1 MAETT
6 QFVIEGEFT
15 LAYFADE
22 QNSKHVLIREEDCN
36 SEQPC
41 ALVGSQPRLE
51 TKIADEI
58 GFPTDS
64 EFDEIFSSLEEMRGQ
79 GVRPEEGVPVMT
91 RQTKLRITVEVL

>member
-6 QFVIEGEFT
+6 QFVIEGEFI

-22 QNSKHVLIREEDCN
+22 QNSKHVLIHEEDN
-36 SEQPC
+36 ASDG
-41 ALVGSQPRLE
+41 ALISAQPRLE
-51 TKIADEI
+51 TKIADEL

-64 EFDEIFSSLEEMRGQ
+64 EFEEIFSTLDKMREQ
-79 GVRPEEGVPVMT
+79 GMRPEEGMPVKT